1 MSGGPIMIM
10 AGGTGGHVFPGL
22 AVAAALRARDR
33 NVVWLGTQRGL
44 EARVVPPA
52 GIDVEWISI
61 AGVRGKGALAL
72 LAAPFRIARA
82 LAQALGALRR
92 RRPAAVLGMGGF
104 VAGPGGFAAW
114 LTRRPL
120 LLHEQ
125 NAVAGT
131 TNRLLAPLATRIFAA
146 FPGSFPGRHD
156 DEVIGNPVRA
166 TIAAGDSPRERLLAR
181 RAERRR
187 LLVVGGSLGARILN
201 ETLPRALAAIAGGA
215 PARGL
220 APGGAHRNRRRAQG
234 VRRGATS
241 RRASSRS
248 STTSRAL
255 TAGRTSSSRARAA
268 SRSRSSRS
276 SASAR
281 SSCRSAPRST
291 ITRRATREHF
301 TRAGAGLLIA
311 EQDLTP
317 SALADA
323 LTSCLGDFDRLVAMA
338 EAARAQ
344 AHADAAEKLAA
355 ACVTAAE
362 DAAMN
367 DRMGS
372 IRTIH
377 FVGIGGAG
385 MAGIAEVLLNLG
397 YSVQRLGF
405 EAHVGHRAAARA
417 RRAGAARATRP
428 RTSARPTSSSCRAR
442 SRPTTP
448 RCSPRT
454 RAAFRSCAAPRC
466 SRSSCASATAS
477 RSRARTARRRRRA

>member
-1 MSGGPIMIM
+1 MSRGPIMIM

-33 NVVWLGTQRGL
+33 SVVWLGTQRGL

-82 LAQALGALRR
+82 LAQALGVLRR

-146 FPGSFPGRHD
+146 FPGSFPGRRD

-166 TIAAGDSPRERLLAR
+166 TIAPSDSPRERLSAR

-201 ETLPRALAAIAGGA
+201 QTLPRALAAIPAERRPEVWHQAGRSGQEEARKAYADAGVEARVEPFIDDVASAYRWADLVVGRAGGIT
-215 PARGL
+215 L
-220 APGGAHRNRRRAQG
+220 AELSVVGVGAIL
-234 VRRGATS
+234 VPF
-241 RRASSRS
+241 
-248 STTSRAL
+248 
-255 TAGRTSSSRARAA
+255 RAA
-268 SRSRSSRS
+268 
-276 SASAR
+276 
-281 SSCRSAPRST
+281 
-291 ITRRATREHF
+291 IDDHQTRNAEHF
-301 TRAGAGLLIA
+301 TRAGAGLRIA
-311 EQDLTP
+311 EQELTP
-317 SALADA
+317 SALAAA
-323 LTSCLGDFDRLVAMA
+323 LTSCLGDFDRLVAFA
-338 EAARAQ
+338 EAARRE
-344 AHADAAEKLAA
+344 AHPDAAEKLAA

-362 DAAMN
+362 K
-367 DRMGS
+367 
-372 IRTIH
+372 
-377 FVGIGGAG
+377 
-385 MAGIAEVLLNLG
+385 
-397 YSVQRLGF
+397 QR
-405 EAHVGHRAAARA
+405 
-417 RRAGAARATRP
+417 
-428 RTSARPTSSSCRAR
+428 
-442 SRPTTP
+442 
-448 RCSPRT
+448 
-454 RAAFRSCAAPRC
+454 
-466 SRSSCASATAS
+466 
-477 RSRARTARRRRRA
+477 